1 MAKIPMPK
9 QGDFLVNNKIRLEIG
24 GKRKT
29 GKQLQGLKDAYI
41 VKDDILYPT
50 GNSFPLWIIRM
61 LY

>member
-1 MAKIPMPK
+1 MPK

-41 VKDDILYPT
+41 VKDDIIYPT
-50 GNSFPLWIIRM
+50 GNSISLWIIRM